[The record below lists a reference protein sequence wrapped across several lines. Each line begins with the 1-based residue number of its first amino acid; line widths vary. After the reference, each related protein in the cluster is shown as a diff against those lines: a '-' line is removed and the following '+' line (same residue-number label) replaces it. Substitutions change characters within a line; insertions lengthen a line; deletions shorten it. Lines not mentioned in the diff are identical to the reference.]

1 MIKKSDEIDR
11 YGDMAAPGGS
21 GVRTTTEIPAVELE
35 KSPSPGLASPAQ
47 VPATKAVRR
56 RFTAE
61 YKMSILQLAEA
72 CTEPGSVG
80 ELLQREG
87 LYASHLAAWRRQRN
101 EGILVALTP
110 RQTGRKA
117 AKLDPL
123 LEENRNLRKENYRLV
138 KQLKETELSIETQKK
153 IFTTQV
159 DTPRNR
165 SRERLMRVLDNL
177 KFDIGVQPVCK
188 ALGIP
193 RTSLYRHRGHHATS
207 TSAAF

>member
-1 MIKKSDEIDR
+1 MNKNFNRTDPARFGARTATDNP
-11 YGDMAAPGGS
+11 AAEPDISPLFILTDPVPGS
-21 GVRTTTEIPAVELE
+21 E
-35 KSPSPGLASPAQ
+35 
-47 VPATKAVRR
+47 TKAVRR

-61 YKMSILQLAEA
+61 YKISILQRAEA

-87 LYASHLAAWRRQRN
+87 LYASHLAAWRRQRD

-117 AKLDPL
+117 IKHDPL
-123 LEENRNLRKENYRLV
+123 LEENRKLRRENYRLA
-138 KQLKETELSIETQKK
+138 KQLKETKLFIDIQKK
-153 IFTTQV
+153 RFTDQV
-159 DTPRNR
+159 DTPRQG
-165 SRERLMRVLDNL
+165 SRELLMRLLDTL

-193 RTSLYRHRGHHATS
+193 RTSLYRRRGAQQNVSSTTTTLLTS
-207 TSAAF
+207 